1 MASKLEF
8 VEYAA
13 EQMAG
18 AGNITFRK
26 MFGEYGIYCDGK
38 IFGVICDDQ
47 LFIKI
52 TEAGEK
58 LASGLSQAS
67 PYTGAKPHFLVED
80 VDDREFLTEFVTAT
94 VRELPMPAP
103 KKPRKKAVK
112 KEEKPQAD

>member
-1 MASKLEF
+1 MASNLEF

-47 LFIKI
+47 LYIKV
-52 TEAGEK
+52 TEAGQK
-58 LASGLSQAS
+58 MAPQLPKAS

-80 VDDREFLTEFVTAT
+80 VDDREFLTGFVTAT
-94 VRELPMPAP
+94 CKELPMPAP
-103 KKPRKKAVK
+103 KKPRKKAEK
-112 KEEKPQAD
+112 KEEKA

>member
-1 MASKLEF
+1 MASNLEF

-38 IFGVICDDQ
+38 IFGVICD
-47 LFIKI
+47 
-52 TEAGEK
+52 EAGEK
-58 LASGLSQAS
+58 MAPQLPKAS

-80 VDDREFLTEFVTAT
+80 VDDREFLTGFVTAT
-94 VRELPMPAP
+94 CKELPMPAP
-103 KKPRKKAVK
+103 KKPRKKAEK
-112 KEEKPQAD
+112 KEEKA